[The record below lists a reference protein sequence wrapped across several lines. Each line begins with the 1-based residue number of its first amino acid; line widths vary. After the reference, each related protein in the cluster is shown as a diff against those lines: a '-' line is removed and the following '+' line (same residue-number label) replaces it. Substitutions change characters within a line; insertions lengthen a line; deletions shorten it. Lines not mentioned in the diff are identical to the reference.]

1 MKRDIEE
8 QKFLDKYDPS
18 AFPPIAVAV
27 DAVVFGISR
36 SAPNNYRKLGKQSLN
51 ILLIRRSEYP
61 FKNKLSL
68 PGGFVLPNETIDETA
83 KRVLK
88 AKTGL
93 DKIYCEQ
100 LYTFG
105 DINRDPRMRVISC
118 AYIALVDAEKT
129 RINDAEWVRMDM
141 IKNEYLAFDHAAII
155 TEALKRLRGK
165 INYTDIVFHMMP
177 ETFTISQ
184 LQEIYQTILEKELLP
199 AAFRRTIAN
208 KITQTE
214 KFTHNSGHR
223 PSRLYRWNGADGD
236 ISVENR

>member
-1 MKRDIEE
+1 
-8 QKFLDKYDPS
+8 
-18 AFPPIAVAV
+18 AVAA

-36 SAPNNYRKLGKQSLN
+36 STPDNYRKLGKQSLN
-51 ILLIRRSEYP
+51 ILLIRRNDYP

-105 DINRDPRMRVISC
+105 DVERDPRMRVISC

-129 RINDAEWVRMDM
+129 QITNAEWVTMDR
-141 IKNEYLAFDHAAII
+141 IKNEELAFDHATII
-155 TEALKRLRGK
+155 KEALKRLQGK

-177 ETFTISQ
+177 EKFTISQ

-199 AAFRRTIAN
+199 AAFRRTIAHS
-208 KITQTE
+208 ITQTE
-214 KFTHNSGHR
+214 EFTHNAGHR
-223 PSRLYRWNGADGD
+223 PSRLYRWNGTDND
-236 ISVENR
+236 SIPFSD

>member
-1 MKRDIEE
+1 MKRDIAE
-8 QKFLDKYDPS
+8 QKFLDEYDPS
-18 AFPPIAVAV
+18 DYPPIAVAV

-36 SAPNNYRKLGKQSLN
+36 SVPDNYRKLGKQSLN

-68 PGGFVLPNETIDETA
+68 PGGFVLPDETIDETA

-93 DKIYCEQ
+93 NEIYCEQ

-105 DINRDPRMRVISC
+105 NINRDPRMRVISC

-129 RINDAEWVRMDM
+129 RINNAEWAPMDM
-141 IKNEYLAFDHAAII
+141 IKNEELAFDHSAII
-155 TEALKRLRGK
+155 MEALKRLRGK

-177 ETFTISQ
+177 EKFTISQ

-199 AAFRRTIAN
+199 AAFRRTIAH
-208 KITQTE
+208 KITQTDE
-214 KFTHNSGHR
+214 FTHNAGHR
-223 PSRLYRWNGADGD
+223 PSRLYRWNGADGE
-236 ISVENR
+236 ITVENR

>member
-1 MKRDIEE
+1 MKRDIAE
-8 QKFLDKYDPS
+8 QKFLDEYDPS

-36 SAPNNYRKLGKQSLN
+36 SASDNYRKLGKQSLN

-93 DKIYCEQ
+93 DEIYCEQ

-129 RINDAEWVRMDM
+129 RINNVEWVPMNV
-141 IKNEYLAFDHAAII
+141 IKNEDLAFDHVAII

-184 LQEIYQTILEKELLP
+184 LQEIYQTVLEKELLP
-199 AAFRRTIAN
+199 AAFRRTIAH

-214 KFTHNSGHR
+214 EFTHSAGHR
-223 PSRLYRWNGADGD
+223 PSRLYKWNGAVN
-236 ISVENR
+236 VEN

>member
-1 MKRDIEE
+1 MKIDIEE
-8 QKFLDKYDPS
+8 RKFLDKYNPS
-18 AFPPIAVAV
+18 DYPPIAVAV
-27 DAVVFGISR
+27 DAVVFGISK
-36 SAPNNYRKLGKQSLN
+36 SKPNNYRKLGKQSLN
-51 ILLIRRSEYP
+51 ILLIRRNEHP

-68 PGGFVLPNETIDETA
+68 PGGFVLPDETIDETA

-93 DKIYCEQ
+93 DRIYCEQ

-129 RINDAEWVRMDM
+129 LIKDAEWIRADM
-141 IKNEYLAFDHAAII
+141 IKNADLAFDHAAII

-177 ETFTISQ
+177 EKFTISQ
-184 LQEIYQTILEKELLP
+184 LQEIYETVLEKKLLP
-199 AAFRRTIAN
+199 AAFRRTIAD

-214 KFTHNSGHR
+214 EFTQNAGHR
-223 PSRLYRWNGADGD
+223 PSKLYIWNGADD
-236 ISVENR
+236 DMKNH